1 MVDLAETTDSKLL
14 DVFTKIQHGES
25 GLYTITSSSGR
36 SEVYAFA
43 PIPAA
48 ANWAFGMG
56 IPLET
61 LNGRAEQI
69 IRYII
74 LAISLILAA
83 NLITGYIF
91 SGTISRP
98 IKVIADHLNSIAEG
112 DLTSTVE
119 IQSKDEI
126 GQMAHPSILW

>member
-1 MVDLAETTDSKLL
+1 MADDTGLFLSHPDESIRLAQNMADLAETTDSKLL

-98 IKVIADHLNSIAEG
+98 LRSLRATLIPLQKA
-112 DLTSTVE
+112 T
-119 IQSKDEI
+119 
-126 GQMAHPSILW
+126 